1 ETRECTPEACPYANG
16 YYARIKGALW
26 DVLDVPCLTAET
38 LQEYA
43 ERHTVCPFELGLDSS
58 LWSDVIIGDYNYL
71 FDPVVHLARFFES
84 AGDYIFLVD
93 EAHNLPGR
101 AREMHS
107 AALTK
112 TSFYEAK
119 KLLGKGK
126 SSLKNALTKVNDVFI
141 EWRHRAEEETAAR
154 DGRFGKTFFL
164 KERSEEFDHLLNRL
178 CEPLEAWLDDHR
190 EPDETHTALLQL
202 YFDVRAW
209 LRVADTF
216 DDHFV
221 LQITASG
228 SEVRAAQLCL
238 DPSAFLADSFA

>member
-1 ETRECTPEACPYANG
+1 M
-16 YYARIKGALW
+16 
-26 DVLDVPCLTAET
+26 LDVPCLTAET

-71 FDPVVHLARFFES
+71 FDPVVHLVRFFES

-126 SSLKNALTKVNDVFI
+126 SSLKNALTKVNDIFI
-141 EWRHRAEEETAAR
+141 EWRHRCEEAPG
-154 DGRFGKTFFL
+154 DSRFGRTFFEKSRADAL
-164 KERSEEFDHLLNRL
+164 DRALTRL
-178 CEPLEAWLDDHR
+178 CEPLEIWLDEHR
-190 EPDETHTALLQL
+190 DPDETHEALLQL
-202 YFDVRAW
+202 YFDIRAW
-209 LRVADTF
+209 PVSYTHLRAHET
-216 DDHFV
+216 
-221 LQITASG
+221 
-228 SEVRAAQLCL
+228 
-238 DPSAFLADSFA
+238 